1 MSNMPAPTL
10 NIFSVMTN
18 WMFADPV
25 EGSQKRPSFRFGVYG
40 NEPRI
45 TVKTNVQNDLNNGKI
60 DFNCDLATFVAAM
73 AFANQLARGETTV
86 TERKFIYQNDF
97 VAGKKLDRI
106 IPITTLVIGRAQDG
120 RIYIALLSAQAS
132 RPKIRFFFGPTKY
145 HTIVNGDG
153 SAISAEEMSNAYTIG
168 FLTSAQQLVF
178 GLMTGA
184 SFDPNAKNV
193 ANPANF
199 GGGGGQQGGG
209 QRPQG
214 GGGGYQ
220 QRPQQGGG
228 QQGGQQNGFNKPASG
243 GFDDFDSSIPDFA

>member
-1 MSNMPAPTL
+1 MSNFPAPTL

-25 EGSQKRPSFRFGVYG
+25 EGSQKRPSLRFGVYG

-45 TVKTNVQNDLNNGKI
+45 TVKTNVQGDLNNGKI
-60 DFNCDLATFVAAM
+60 DFNCDMATFAAAM
-73 AFANQLARGETTV
+73 SFAKQLAEGTATV
-86 TERKFIYQNDF
+86 NERRYVYQNDF

-120 RIYIALLSAQAS
+120 RMYMALLSAQAS

-145 HTIVNGDG
+145 HTILNGDG
-153 SAISAEEMSNAYTIG
+153 SAISAEEMSNAYALG
-168 FLTSAQQLVF
+168 FLQPAVQFVMN
-178 GLMTGA
+178 LMTGA

-199 GGGGGQQGGG
+199 GGGGGQGGG
-209 QRPQG
+209 QRQGGGFNRGGQG
-214 GGGGYQ
+214 GGGGN
-220 QRPQQGGG
+220 QGGG
-228 QQGGQQNGFNKPASG
+228 GFNKPASG
-243 GFDDFDSSIPDFA
+243 GFDDFDSGIGDF

>member
-1 MSNMPAPTL
+1 MSNFPAPVL

-25 EGSQKRPSFRFGVYG
+25 EGSNKRPNLRFGVYG

-45 TVKTNVQNDLNNGKI
+45 TVKTNVQGDLNNGKI
-60 DFNCDLATFVAAM
+60 DFNCDMATFCAAM
-73 AFANQLARGETTV
+73 AFAKSLAEGTATA

-120 RIYIALLSAQAS
+120 RMYIALLSAQTS

-145 HTIVNGDG
+145 HNITNGDG
-153 SAISAEEMSNAYTIG
+153 SAITAEEMSNAYALG
-168 FLTSAQQLVF
+168 FLQPATQF
-178 GLMTGA
+178 MYGLMTGV
-184 SFDPNAKNV
+184 SFDQNAKNV
-193 ANPANF
+193 ANPANMN
-199 GGGGGQQGGG
+199 GGGGQQGGG

-220 QRPQQGGG
+220 QRPQGGG
-228 QQGGQQNGFNKPASG
+228 QQGGGGGGFNKPASG
-243 GFDDFDSSIPDFA
+243 GFDDFDSSIPDFG

>member
-1 MSNMPAPTL
+1 MSNFPAPVL

-25 EGSQKRPSFRFGVYG
+25 EGSNKRPNLRFGVYG

-45 TVKTNVQNDLNNGKI
+45 TVKTNVQGDLNNGKI
-60 DFNCDLATFVAAM
+60 DFNCDMATFCAAM
-73 AFANQLARGETTV
+73 AFAKSLAEGTATA

-120 RIYIALLSAQAS
+120 RMYIALLSAQAS

-145 HTIVNGDG
+145 HNIVNGDG
-153 SAISAEEMSNAYTIG
+153 SPVTAEEMSNAYALG
-168 FLTSAQQLVF
+168 FLQPATQF
-178 GLMTGA
+178 MYGLMTGV

-193 ANPANF
+193 ANPANM
-199 GGGGGQQGGG
+199 GGGAGGGQQGGG
-209 QRPQG
+209 QRQGG

-220 QRPQQGGG
+220 QRPQGGG
-228 QQGGQQNGFNKPASG
+228 GGGGFNKPASG
-243 GFDDFDSSIPDFA
+243 GFDDFDSSIPEFG

>member
-1 MSNMPAPTL
+1 MSTPNYPAPVL

-25 EGSQKRPSFRFGVYG
+25 EGSQKRPSLRFGVYG

-45 TVKTNVQNDLNNGKI
+45 TVKTNVQGDLNNGKI
-60 DFNCDLATFVAAM
+60 DFNCDMATFAAAM
-73 AFANQLARGETTV
+73 AFGQALANGTATA

-106 IPITTLVIGRAQDG
+106 IPITTLVLGRAQDG
-120 RIYIALLSAQAS
+120 RMYIALLSAQAS

-145 HTIVNGDG
+145 HSIANGDG
-153 SAISAEEMSNAYTIG
+153 SPVSPEEMSNAYAAG
-168 FLTSAQQLVF
+168 FLSSATAFILQ
-178 GLMTGA
+178 LMTGG

-199 GGGGGQQGGG
+199 AGGGGQGGG

-214 GGGGYQ
+214 GGGGGYQ
-220 QRPQQGGG
+220 QRPQGGG
-228 QQGGQQNGFNKPASG
+228 GGGGGFSKPASG
-243 GFDDFDSSIPDFA
+243 GFDDFDSSIPDFG

>member
-1 MSNMPAPTL
+1 MSNMPAPVL

-25 EGSQKRPSFRFGVYG
+25 EGSQKRPSLRFGVYG

-45 TVKTNVQNDLNNGKI
+45 TVKTNVQNDINHGKI
-60 DFNCDLATFVAAM
+60 DFNCDMATFAAAM
-73 AFANQLARGETTV
+73 SFAQSLANGTATA

-106 IPITTLVIGRAQDG
+106 IPITTLVIGRAPDG
-120 RIYIALLSAQAS
+120 RMYIALLSAQSS

-145 HTIVNGDG
+145 HTIQNGDG
-153 SAISAEEMSNAYTIG
+153 SPVTPEEMSNAYAIG
-168 FLTSAQQLVF
+168 FLTSATQFIYQ
-178 GLMTGA
+178 LMTGA

-199 GGGGGQQGGG
+199 GGGGGGQGGG

-220 QRPQQGGG
+220 QRQQGGG
-228 QQGGQQNGFNKPASG
+228 GNGGFSKPASG
-243 GFDDFDSSIPDFA
+243 GFDDFDSSIPEFG

>member
-1 MSNMPAPTL
+1 MSNIPAPTL

-25 EGSQKRPSFRFGVYG
+25 EGSQKRPSLRFGVYG

-45 TVKTNVQNDLNNGKI
+45 TVKTNVQGDLNNGKI
-60 DFNCDLATFVAAM
+60 DFNCDMATFAAAM
-73 AFANQLARGETTV
+73 SFARSLAEGTATA
-86 TERKFIYQNDF
+86 TERRFVYQNDF

-120 RIYIALLSAQAS
+120 RMYIALLSAQSS

-145 HTIVNGDG
+145 HTILNGDG
-153 SAISAEEMSNAYTIG
+153 SAIGADEMSNAYAIG
-168 FLTSAQQLVF
+168 FLTSATQF
-178 GLMTGA
+178 IYGLMTGS

-199 GGGGGQQGGG
+199 GGGGGGQGGG
-209 QRPQG
+209 RPQG

-220 QRPQQGGG
+220 RPQGGG
-228 QQGGQQNGFNKPASG
+228 GQGGGGFNKPAQG
-243 GFDDFDSSIPDFA
+243 GFDDFDSGIADFG